1 MGPQEAAPPW
11 DWGQNR
17 EARVEQGWTCRER
30 LWLGSALEG
39 VGLRAL
45 WSLQKKPRNPK
56 LRHADGKC
64 IPQGLRE
71 KAL

>member
-1 MGPQEAAPPW
+1 M
-11 DWGQNR
+11 
-17 EARVEQGWTCRER
+17 EQGWTCRER